1 VSTLGIF
8 LKQFKFE
15 IMNSK
20 HTPKTVNEVIDII
33 NNSAASMFTKCDV
46 IELVKSMQTVPDGHT
61 EITDE
66 HVSALIEY
74 VRHEMYVNIDESDM
88 YDKESAQFEIEDGNE
103 IVLTEIDIDTDHA
116 IDVATEAIRE
126 WCDRNI
132 L

>member
-1 VSTLGIF
+1 
-8 LKQFKFE
+8 
-15 IMNSK
+15 MNSK

-33 NNSAASMFTKCDV
+33 NSSPASMFTKCDV